1 VFRAVRGVARPDP
14 RPDRHAGSV
23 QRYVDRG
30 AGLRLWAEEVGAADG
45 PALLLVA
52 PANQASTSWPDEFVG
67 PLAARHRVIRYDHR
81 DTGRSTGPEP
91 DPGDDG
97 GGGDGDEDDEY
108 VDYGAVELAED
119 AVAVLDAF
127 GVGRAHVLGMG
138 LGGLL
143 TQLLMLDHP
152 DRLAS
157 AVLVCSTAL
166 SAPDDPVLPPPD
178 PALRRLWAE
187 VDDPR
192 DEQGELDWRVEHW
205 RLLDGGGHPFDEA
218 GFRALEERAVA
229 HRGKPDPVTTHSRLD
244 LGGLD
249 RGAELAGST
258 VPALVVEASADPVH
272 PPPHAAHLAAA
283 IGPHGARLVRI
294 DAMGHSISRATAP
307 ALAAAVLS
315 HTIG

>member
-1 VFRAVRGVARPDP
+1 
-14 RPDRHAGSV
+14 V

-30 AGLRLWAEEVGAADG
+30 AGLRLWAEDVGAADG

-52 PANQASTSWPDEFVG
+52 AANQASTSWPDEFVG

-81 DTGRSTGPEP
+81 DTGRSSGPERSADHGADHDADP
-91 DPGDDG
+91 DAGDDA
-97 GGGDGDEDDEY
+97 DDEY

-143 TQLLMLDHP
+143 TQLLVLDHP

-157 AVLVCSTAL
+157 AVLVCCTAL
-166 SAPDDPVLPPPD
+166 SAPGDPALPAPD

-205 RLLDGGGHPFDEA
+205 RLLDGTGHPFDEA
-218 GFRALEERAVA
+218 GFRALEERAIA
-229 HRGKPDPVTTHSRLD
+229 HRGRPDPVTTHSRLD
-244 LGGLD
+244 LAGLD

-258 VPALVVEASADPVH
+258 VPVLVVEAVVDPVH

-283 IGPHGARLVRI
+283 IGPRGARLVRVGG
-294 DAMGHSISRATAP
+294 MGHAISRAAAP
-307 ALAAAVLS
+307 ALAAAVLT

>member
-30 AGLRLWAEEVGAADG
+30 AGLRLWAEAVGAADG

-81 DTGRSTGPEP
+81 DTGRSTV
-91 DPGDDG
+91 PGSDT
-97 GGGDGDEDDEY
+97 GDADDEY

-127 GVGRAHVLGMG
+127 GVDRAHVLGMG

-143 TQLLMLDHP
+143 TQLLVLDHP

-166 SAPDDPVLPPPD
+166 SAPGDPVLPAPD

-205 RLLDGGGHPFDEA
+205 RLLDGAGHAFDEA
-218 GFRALEERAVA
+218 GFRALEERAIA
-229 HRGKPDPVTTHSRLD
+229 HRGRPDPVTTHSRLD
-244 LGGLD
+244 LAGLD

-258 VPALVVEASADPVH
+258 VPVLVVEATADPVH

-283 IGPHGARLVRI
+283 IGPHGARLVRV
-294 DAMGHSISRATAP
+294 DGMGHAISRAAAP
-307 ALAAAVLS
+307 ALAAAVLT

>member
-1 VFRAVRGVARPDP
+1 VQ
-14 RPDRHAGSV
+14 

-30 AGLRLWAEEVGAADG
+30 AGLRLWAEEVGTADG
-45 PALLLVA
+45 PPLLLVA
-52 PANQASTSWPDEFVG
+52 PANQAATSWPDEFVE

-81 DTGRSTGPEP
+81 DTGRS
-91 DPGDDG
+91 G
-97 GGGDGDEDDEY
+97 GREADEDPDDDVDEAG
-108 VDYGAVELAED
+108 YGVVELAED
-119 AVAVLDAF
+119 ALAVLDAF
-127 GVGRAHVLGMG
+127 GADRAHVLGMA
-138 LGGLL
+138 LGGLI

-166 SAPDDPVLPPPD
+166 SAAGDPGLPAPD

-218 GFRALEERAVA
+218 GFRAVEERGIA
-229 HRGKPDPVTTHSRLD
+229 HRGSADPVTAHAHLD
-244 LGGLD
+244 LAGLD
-249 RGAELAGST
+249 RGAELATSA
-258 VPALVVEASADPVH
+258 VPALVVEAPTDPVH

-283 IGPHGARLVRI
+283 VGPGGARLVRV
-294 DAMGHSISRATAP
+294 AGMGHAISRAVGP
-307 ALAAAVLS
+307 ALAAAVLA
-315 HTIG
+315 HTVG